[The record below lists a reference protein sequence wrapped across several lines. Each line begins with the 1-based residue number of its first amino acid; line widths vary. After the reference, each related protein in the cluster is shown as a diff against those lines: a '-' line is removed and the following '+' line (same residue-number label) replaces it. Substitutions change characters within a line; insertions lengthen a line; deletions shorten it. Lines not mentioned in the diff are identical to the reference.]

1 MGHRKRRPRCLNR
14 RQLLTSGLFATVAT
28 AATPAFAQD
37 RLAGLSIDGLRGSID
52 ATTLGAVPNFAGDQT
67 EVLQNALYAAAGVG
81 NPVFLPPGRYVVNQL
96 ILPPGGHLVGV
107 PGATQLVAMGGQSAV
122 TVLGARNVSLTAIT
136 VEGLGQP
143 MPDGAGLVELTDAPD
158 AVIRDCLFSE
168 AGENGLVLRKVSGR
182 IENNTI
188 KGCRRAGSFSDDA
201 KGLRITGNTVQD
213 CANNGIL
220 VWRSTQGEDGTIV
233 TENRIERIAS
243 RDGGE
248 GQNGNGVNV
257 FRAGAVTVANNR
269 ITDCAFTAVRANAAS
284 TVHIMGNN
292 CARLGEVALYA
303 EFSFEGALIANNII
317 DDAATGIS
325 ITNFNDGGRLA
336 VCSGNLIRNLKT
348 RDHYDRRG
356 VGIFAEADTV
366 VNGNIVENAPVMGI
380 GLGWGRYL
388 RDVNATANVV
398 RDAAIGIGV
407 SVAEGAGAAL
417 IADNLISSARQGAV
431 LGMDFDRVVTGDLA
445 RQADARFPQLTVSR
459 NTVV

>member
-1 MGHRKRRPRCLNR
+1 MGHRKRHANGLSR

-28 AATPAFAQD
+28 TATPAFAQD

-52 ATTLGAVPNFAGDQT
+52 ATTLGAVPDLAEDQT
-67 EVLQNALYAAAGVG
+67 EVLQKVVYAAASVG
-81 NPVFLPPGRYVVNQL
+81 NPVFLPPGRYVVSGL
-96 ILPPGGHLVGV
+96 ILPSGGHLVGV
-107 PGATQLVAMGGQSAV
+107 PGATQLVAKGGTAAV
-122 TVLGARNVSLTAIT
+122 TALGAQNVSLTAIA

-143 MPDGAGLVELTDAPD
+143 MPDGTGLIELNDVRD
-158 AVIRDCLFSE
+158 VIIRDCLVSE
-168 AGENGLVLRKVSGR
+168 AGENGFVLRGVSGR
-182 IENNTI
+182 IEDNTV
-188 KGCRRAGSFSDDA
+188 KGCRRAGLFSVDA
-201 KGLRITGNTVQD
+201 EGLRITGNTVTD

-220 VWRSTQGEDGTIV
+220 VWRSTPGEDGTII
-233 TENRIERIAS
+233 TENRIQRIAS

-269 ITDCAFTAVRANAAS
+269 ITDCAFTAVRANSAS
-284 TVHIMGNN
+284 TVHITGNN

-303 EFSFEGALIANNII
+303 EFAFEGALIANNTV

-336 VCSGNLIRNLKT
+336 VCSGNLVRNLKT

-356 VGIFAEADTV
+356 VGIYAEADTV

-380 GLGWGRYL
+380 GLGWGRHL

-407 SVAEGAGAAL
+407 SVAHGAGAAL
-417 IADNLISSARQGAV
+417 ITDNLISGAREGAV